1 MDNHSHELV
10 EFNNLR
16 NRFPGI
22 LRDVDGWLTDREIE
36 FLAAAAA
43 FPTADGEI
51 LELGAFHGKS
61 TIVLALA
68 ARLSE
73 GATVTS
79 VDPLEAAELHT
90 NLQAAGVAADVNA
103 IDAFSFDMY
112 GSWDKPL
119 RLLWNDGAND
129 IATVR
134 DDIQAFLPH
143 LADRGIIAFHDVLN
157 RSGDRIHNF
166 IDDILSSDHF
176 GACGICGTIG
186 WAQYHADPST
196 TASLKAN
203 RLALKDLLTPLR
215 AYHTW
220 PRDYGRMTKIAY
232 KIKRSRVTHGRVHVA
247 NWIDRVG
254 ANASVATG
262 LLT

>member
-1 MDNHSHELV
+1 MDIHSQELV
-10 EFNNLR
+10 VFNNLR
-16 NRFPGI
+16 SRFSGI
-22 LRDVDGWLTDREIE
+22 LQGVDGWLTDREVE

-43 FPTADGEI
+43 FPTAEGEI

-68 ARLSE
+68 AQLSDR
-73 GATVTS
+73 ARVTS
-79 VDPLEAAELHT
+79 IDPLEAPELHT
-90 NLQAAGVAADVNA
+90 NLQAAGVASDVDA
-103 IDAFSFDMY
+103 IDVFSFDMY
-112 GSWDKPL
+112 QSWNRPL

-134 DDIQAFLPH
+134 DDIKAFLPH

-166 IDDILSSDHF
+166 LDDVLSSDHF

-196 TASLKAN
+196 TAALKAD
-203 RLALKDLLTPLR
+203 RLALKDLLSPLR

-220 PRDYGRMTKIAY
+220 PREQGRMTKVAY
-232 KIKRSRVTHGRVHVA
+232 KIKRSRVPHGPINVA
-247 NWIDRVG
+247 TWIDRVG
-254 ANASVATG
+254 ASELVA
-262 LLT
+262 